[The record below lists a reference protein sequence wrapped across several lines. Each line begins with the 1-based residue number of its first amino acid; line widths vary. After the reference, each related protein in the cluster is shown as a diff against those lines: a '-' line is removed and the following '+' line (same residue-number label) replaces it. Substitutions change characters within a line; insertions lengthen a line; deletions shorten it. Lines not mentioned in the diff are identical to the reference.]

1 MTKKFNIRV
10 YGILLNDFR
19 EVLVTDEH
27 RMVMNMTKFV
37 GGGLEIGEGIT
48 DCLKREWREELGVE
62 IEIIAHFYTT
72 DFFVQSAFNDSQ
84 LISIYYLIKLN
95 SELKIPITNKPFD
108 FKEVKEE
115 AQSFR
120 WLSIDNLS
128 EKEFTFVIDKKVA
141 EQLRLIK

>member
-27 RMVMNMTKFV
+27 RMGMNMTKFV